1 MKIQNV
7 DLLQKAVERADELQ
21 RQNEHYR
28 RQCER
33 ADAAAARNL
42 IPPVNSENPDA
53 EFTMV
58 RDDPAL
64 VNHEANA
71 ERKRLARQIA
81 AGKPGAQEAL
91 DSFEKSRTATR
102 PMTLVELLGE
112 LQKTRRE
119 VALATQ
125 AGDEQRLEAGK
136 RKLRALHRERSRRGG
151 IRVPA

>member
-1 MKIQNV
+1 M
-7 DLLQKAVERADELQ
+7 
-21 RQNEHYR
+21 
-28 RQCER
+28 
-33 ADAAAARNL
+33 
-42 IPPVNSENPDA
+42 PPANPENPDA

-81 AGKPGAQEAL
+81 AGKVPQQAL
-91 DSFEKSRTATR
+91 ADFEQTQAKPR
-102 PMTLVELLGE
+102 PMDLTELLTA
-112 LQKTRRE
+112 LQKTRNEIAR
-119 VALATQ
+119 ATK
-125 AGDEQRLEAGK
+125 AGDEQRLEVAR